1 MALSMTKS
9 VKFSLKLLVDEKRN
23 KVVLAEADHDFV
35 DVLISLLSL
44 PMGKI
49 ARLLESHKDLQT
61 VLACYQNLNRSVADM
76 GNEHFGSEACKNM
89 LLSPKSSYEIHCR
102 KLKLNMGDTDATKF
116 FICSSYLSDDSTC
129 DNVYSNFNTS
139 TCRCGGTMSTRMF
152 TSDEDLIG
160 EEIGNSVDGVFV
172 NCRSS
177 FIVTDDLKVSVNS
190 IGVVMNFLNDLGYTD
205 FSDLQET
212 LLDIGF
218 EEVVT
223 LLGCFFTTETPLTC
237 AFLMKPCMTRKLK
250 MLSPHLQN
258 SEIVEPSSVFSVKLF
273 VTKFDN
279 EILYAE
285 CNADFIDALLSFLIF
300 PLELICSLS
309 NNLGSVG
316 NLSRSPCRK
325 ASASDFNQVPDY
337 YGCSNNTMF
346 GYLPSPSPVYECFV
360 PHSSSDSWSCQLA
373 RQIQWSTELFIVGG
387 DIVKMS
393 PNNPKVIS
401 GSSSRCDTGFMK
413 KNTKFIVSNDLSISP
428 MNSFSTVGLLKK
440 MQVNIS
446 DLEEHQI
453 IISKADVTYQHSQSF
468 FGLVLCIDQW
478 SLKLA
483 REETKGRNLNAIRN
497 IN

>member
-1 MALSMTKS
+1 MSKS
-9 VKFSLKLLVDEKRN
+9 KKFSLKLLVDEKRN

-76 GNEHFGSEACKNM
+76 GIEHFETEACKSM

-116 FICSSYLSDDSTC
+116 FICSNYLSDDSTC
-129 DNVYSNFNTS
+129 GHVYSNFNTS
-139 TCRCGGTMSTRMF
+139 TCRCGDRMSTRIF
-152 TSDEDLIG
+152 TSEEDQGG
-160 EEIGNSVDGVFV
+160 EEFGNSVDGVFV

-177 FIVTDDLKVSVNS
+177 FIVTDNLKVSVNS
-190 IGVVMNFLNDLGYTD
+190 IGVIMNVLNDQGYTD

-218 EEVVT
+218 EEVLT

-237 AFLMKPCMTRKLK
+237 AFLMKPCMTLK
-250 MLSPHLQN
+250 ILSPHLQN

-273 VTKFDN
+273 VRKFDN

-285 CNADFIDALLSFLIF
+285 CNSDFIDALLSFLIF

-309 NNLGSVG
+309 SILGCVENLC
-316 NLSRSPCRK
+316 RSPCRK
-325 ASASDFNQVPDY
+325 ASASNFNQVPDY
-337 YGCSNNTMF
+337 YSCSSNTMF

-360 PHSSSDSWSCQLA
+360 PRNSSDSWSCQLA
-373 RQIQWSTELFIVGG
+373 RQIQWSMDLLIISG

-413 KNTKFIVSNDLSISP
+413 KNTKFIVSNDLNISP
-428 MNSFSTVGLLKK
+428 MNSFSTIGLLKK

-446 DLEEHQI
+446 DLEEQQI
-453 IISKADVTYQHSQSF
+453 SISRAELISILRASLVSSSALTN
-468 FGLVLCIDQW
+468 GLSNFLV
-478 SLKLA
+478 KKPK
-483 REETKGRNLNAIRN
+483 RRNLNAIRN

>member
-1 MALSMTKS
+1 
-9 VKFSLKLLVDEKRN
+9 
-23 KVVLAEADHDFV
+23 
-35 DVLISLLSL
+35 
-44 PMGKI
+44 
-49 ARLLESHKDLQT
+49 
-61 VLACYQNLNRSVADM
+61 
-76 GNEHFGSEACKNM
+76 
-89 LLSPKSSYEIHCR
+89 
-102 KLKLNMGDTDATKF
+102 
-116 FICSSYLSDDSTC
+116 
-129 DNVYSNFNTS
+129 
-139 TCRCGGTMSTRMF
+139 
-152 TSDEDLIG
+152 
-160 EEIGNSVDGVFV
+160 
-172 NCRSS
+172 
-177 FIVTDDLKVSVNS
+177 
-190 IGVVMNFLNDLGYTD
+190 
-205 FSDLQET
+205 
-212 LLDIGF
+212 
-218 EEVVT
+218 
-223 LLGCFFTTETPLTC
+223 
-237 AFLMKPCMTRKLK
+237 

-273 VTKFDN
+273 VRKFDN

-360 PHSSSDSWSCQLA
+360 PRNSSDSWSCQLA
-373 RQIQWSTELFIVGG
+373 RQIQWSMDLFILGG

-401 GSSSRCDTGFMK
+401 GSSSGGDTGFMK
-413 KNTKFIVSNDLSISP
+413 KNTKFIVSNDLIISP

-453 IISKADVTYQHSQSF
+453 SISKADVSMVVILKLFFLLNFCRSVKVFASFAAYQHSQSF
-468 FGLVLCIDQW
+468 LGLVLCIDQW